1 MAGHDPVFL
10 DLSSS
15 AEHAFVH
22 DPNTTLIKL
31 RQLGEAVAQDI
42 AVSIVGHSR
51 RAALGEALIPFE
63 QRVRDAMRRIYALHA
78 WTPSQR
84 KWLDRLARQ
93 LTHEVVL
100 DRALINHRFADHGG
114 LKQLDALNDAL
125 WEAS

>member
-1 MAGHDPVFL
+1 M
-10 DLSSS
+10 
-15 AEHAFVH
+15 H